1 MQNLIGVFMTVAMAA
16 TNPLLKD
23 WTGEYGG
30 VPPFDKVKIG
40 DIKSGLLQGM
50 EISEKNWDKIA
61 NNPEPATFEN
71 TIAAMENADN
81 DRNNVLTIYH
91 IWSSG
96 KKTPEFKEIE
106 KEMSPKLAA
115 HSTRMVQNGKLFKRI
130 EDVYNSKEKTKLT
143 PEQQRLTWWYHNY
156 FVQRGAKLSDEQKK
170 RVAEINQELAK
181 LTTNFE
187 QNVLGDEEDNGL
199 VIEKA
204 SDLAGL
210 PTSFIESAAQE
221 ATNRGLKGKWMIAN
235 TRSSMEP
242 FLTMADNRK
251 LREEAF
257 KRWSSRGDAG
267 KHNNGKIITEILKL
281 RAERSKIYGYK
292 TYAHWK
298 LNDSMAK
305 DPNKAMDLMM
315 KVWDPAVK
323 AVKKD
328 VAEMQKIASKDGD
341 FKIQPWD
348 YRYYA
353 EKVRKAKYDLDFN
366 LVKPYLSLENMRKAM
381 FFSAQK
387 LYGLDFIKVDNVPV
401 FDKNMTVYKVVDK
414 DKNFVGLWYFD
425 PFARPGKHSGAWM
438 NDYRPQRKDRGR
450 DEKTFVS
457 NNCNFIPGKP
467 GEPVLISWTD
477 ATTLFHEFGHALHG
491 LLSNVKYPSLSGT
504 NVVRDYVEFPSQFNE
519 HYIRTP
525 EVLKFFVDKDGKQI
539 PKDLVDKI
547 EKAKTFN
554 TGFETVEFLASA
566 ILDMKLHLAGDKE
579 IDPAKFE
586 KEALKEI
593 GMPPEI
599 IMRHRLPH
607 FGHIFSGDGYAA
619 GYYSYLWSQVLD
631 NDAFEAFTE
640 TKSGAYDPETAKRLV
655 KECLSVGNT
664 VDPAEAYRKFRGRD
678 PKPDALLRERGF
690 N

>member
-1 MQNLIGVFMTVAMAA
+1 MTVAMAA

>member
-1 MQNLIGVFMTVAMAA
+1 MTVAMAA

-30 VPPFDKVKIG
+30 VPPFDKVKIS
-40 DIKSGLLQGM
+40 DIKSGVLQGM

-61 NNPEPATFEN
+61 NNPEPATFAN
-71 TIAAMENADN
+71 TIEALENADN
-81 DRNNVLTIYH
+81 DRNNVMTIYY

-130 EDVYNSKEKTKLT
+130 EDVYNSKEKSKLT

-156 FVQRGAKLSDEQKK
+156 FIQRGAKLSDEQKK
-170 RVAEINQELAK
+170 RVAKINEELAK
-181 LTTNFE
+181 LTTAFE
-187 QNVLGDEEDNGL
+187 QNVLADEENNGL

-204 SDLAGL
+204 ADLAGL
-210 PTSFIESAAQE
+210 PASFVESAAQE

-242 FLTMADNRK
+242 FLTMSENRK

-257 KRWSSRGDAG
+257 KRWSSRGDNPG
-267 KHNNGKIITEILKL
+267 KHNNSKIITEILKL

-305 DPNKAMDLMM
+305 DPDRAMDLMM
-315 KVWDPAVK
+315 KVWAPAVK
-323 AVKKD
+323 QVKLD
-328 VAEMQKIASKDGD
+328 VAEMQKIAAKEGD

-381 FFSAQK
+381 FASAGK
-387 LYGLDFIKVDNVPV
+387 LYGLEFIKVENVPV
-401 FDKNMTVYKVVDK
+401 FDEHMTVYKVVDK
-414 DKNFVGLWYFD
+414 NKNFAGLWYFD
-425 PFARPGKHSGAWM
+425 PYARPGKHSGAWM
-438 NDYRPQRKDRGR
+438 NDYRPQRKDRGH
-450 DEKTFVS
+450 DEKTIVS

-477 ATTLFHEFGHALHG
+477 AVTMFHEFGHALHG
-491 LLSNVKYPSLSGT
+491 LLSDVKYPSLSGT
-504 NVVRDYVEFPSQFNE
+504 NVFRDFVEFPSQFNE
-519 HYIRTP
+519 HYLRTP
-525 EVLKFFVDKDGKQI
+525 EVLKFLVDKDGKQI
-539 PKDLVDKI
+539 PKDLIDKI

-554 TGFETVEFLASA
+554 AGFDTVEFLASA
-566 ILDMKLHLAGDKE
+566 ILDMKIHLAGDKE

-586 KEALKEI
+586 KDALKEI
-593 GMPPEI
+593 GMPQEI

-607 FGHIFSGDGYAA
+607 FGHIFTGDGYAA
-619 GYYSYLWSQVLD
+619 GYYSYLWAQVLD
-631 NDAFEAFTE
+631 NDAYEAFTE
-640 TKSGAYDPETAKRLV
+640 TKGGSYDPETAKRLV

>member
-1 MQNLIGVFMTVAMAA
+1 MTVAMAA

-23 WTGEYGG
+23 WTGDYGG

-40 DIKSGLLQGM
+40 DIKSGVLQGM

-61 NNPEPATFEN
+61 NNPEPPTFAN
-71 TIAAMENADN
+71 TIEALESADN
-81 DRNNVLTIYH
+81 ERNNVLTIYH
-91 IWSSG
+91 IWSGG

-115 HSTRMVQNGKLFKRI
+115 HGTRLVQNAKLFKRI
-130 EDVYNSKEKTKLT
+130 EDVYNSKEKSKLT

-156 FVQRGAKLSDEQKK
+156 FVQRGAKLSEEQKK
-170 RVAEINQELAK
+170 RVAKINEELAK
-181 LTTNFE
+181 LTTEFE
-187 QNVLGDEEDNGL
+187 QNVLADEENNGL

-204 SDLAGL
+204 ADLAGL

-242 FLTMADNRK
+242 FLTMAENRK

-257 KRWSSRGDAG
+257 KRWASRGDNSG
-267 KHNNGKIITEILKL
+267 KHNNSKVITQILKL
-281 RAERSKIYGYK
+281 RFERSKIYGYK

-305 DPNKAMDLMM
+305 DPARAMELMM
-315 KVWDPAVK
+315 KVWEPAVK
-323 AVKKD
+323 QVKKD
-328 VAEMQKIASKDGD
+328 VAEMQKIADKEGG
-341 FKIQPWD
+341 FKIEPWD
-348 YRYYA
+348 YRFFA

-381 FFSAQK
+381 FFAAGK
-387 LYGLDFIKVDNVPV
+387 LYGLDFLKVDNVPV
-401 FDKNMTVYKVVDK
+401 FDEHMSVYKVVDK
-414 DKNFVGLWYFD
+414 DKNFAGLWYFD
-425 PFARPGKHSGAWM
+425 PYARPGKHSGAWM

-450 DEKTFVS
+450 DEKIIVS
-457 NNCNFIPGKP
+457 NNCNFIPGKA

-477 ATTLFHEFGHALHG
+477 ATTMFHEFGHALHG

-504 NVVRDYVEFPSQFNE
+504 NVFRDFVEFPSQFNE
-519 HYIRTP
+519 HYLRTP

-554 TGFETVEFLASA
+554 AGFDTVEFLASA
-566 ILDMKLHLAGDKE
+566 IFDMKLHLTADKE
-579 IDPAKFE
+579 IDPGKFE

-593 GMPPEI
+593 GMPSEI

-631 NDAFEAFTE
+631 NDAYEAFTE
-640 TKSGAYDPETAKRLV
+640 TKGGSYDQETAKRLV

-678 PKPDALLRERGF
+678 PKPDALLKERGF
-690 N
+690 L